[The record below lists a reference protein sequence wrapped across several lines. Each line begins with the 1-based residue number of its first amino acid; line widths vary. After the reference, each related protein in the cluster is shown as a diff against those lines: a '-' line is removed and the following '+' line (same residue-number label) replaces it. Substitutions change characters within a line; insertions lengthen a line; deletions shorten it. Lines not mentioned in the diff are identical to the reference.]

1 VLSRGFVRRALEV
14 PLGSLESE
22 IDWLY
27 HKHGR
32 LGKVLCDAR
41 ALVEKSRGE
50 APQEPSSAS
59 SAGDRDGELAV
70 PRLTAGGIITLERTL
85 AKLEA
90 LQWVSIS

>member
-1 VLSRGFVRRALEV
+1 
-14 PLGSLESE
+14 
-22 IDWLY
+22 LY

-32 LGKVLCDAR
+32 LAKVLCDAR

-50 APQEPSSAS
+50 APQEPSSTVAAVAAAAAAAAAANTAAAAAAS
-59 SAGDRDGELAV
+59 TSGAGDRDREPAV

-90 LQWVSIS
+90 LQQSPP